1 MGAIYK
7 LERNI
12 LGIWDEGVLDAY
24 DDMLGEVRS
33 AITDGILDA
42 DAHSLMEK
50 LGSIYP
56 TSDTE

>member
-1 MGAIYK
+1 MTTKSVVY
-7 LERNI
+7 
-12 LGIWDEGVLDAY
+12 DEPTGGAY